1 MHQIQVLYRNLDL
14 DQIIDDCSRGKINGF
29 KNFEV
34 DGGLEVVQAAAGS
47 ICYSREM
54 FFDFSVSLHVF
65 VVEWVNCMQSALDVI
80 NYTLTNT
87 DIGFTCTGYCL
98 FALLNCC

>member
-1 MHQIQVLYRNLDL
+1 MHQFQVLYRNLDL

-47 ICYSREM
+47 IRYSAR
-54 FFDFSVSLHVF
+54 DVF
-65 VVEWVNCMQSALDVI
+65 
-80 NYTLTNT
+80 
-87 DIGFTCTGYCL
+87 
-98 FALLNCC
+98 